1 MDAPMEKIRA
11 LNKLVLETVDARDV
25 FKQHAA
31 LLAAMRDFEG
41 AHVSAWTET
50 VAQVRLFLLRTCK
63 GSLGRIWS
71 ESKNTFWVARPE
83 K

>member
-31 LLAAMRDFEG
+31 LLAVMRDFEG

-50 VAQVRLFLLRTCK
+50 VAQVRSF
-63 GSLGRIWS
+63 
-71 ESKNTFWVARPE
+71 
-83 K
+83 